1 MTRRA
6 RTFFH
11 LTLAPALLMA
21 VVIPAAVH
29 GFAKRDAA
37 HARFYQLGSSVNSFL
52 KDYCQ
57 GLEAA
62 FETGDVAQLSSFYA
76 TSYRAPRRGRWRLKE
91 AEAQGGAQVS
101 RLEAVNETTF
111 DRSTLDAEL
120 AHYLAGLA
128 EVERTVCKINLIEEV
143 DFGNPEQGAGV
154 DSGPRVELTVKFIL
168 DGADERERTLQDRH
182 FYRWTLV
189 RETAP
194 ATGAAE
200 WKIARD
206 ELLRGVRVAGRHD
219 SFMDVDPHRL
229 GIDFAHRRDPAL
241 DPDGQGAA
249 LRFGVIQHA
258 SGGVVATDVNG
269 DGRVDLFFAD
279 GVQARLYLNV
289 GLSDEGLPAYRDA
302 TAETGLDGLGAVH
315 SALFFDH
322 DNDGDRDLFVGRY
335 LSPSR
340 FYVNLGGARFE
351 DRSAELGLD
360 FVTTVSSATLLDFD
374 RDGFLDLYVG
384 AYGNAFQAVPR
395 LPFYASNGQPN
406 RLFHNQRGAGFRD
419 VTGSSGTGDR
429 GWSLA
434 VAAADINGD
443 GWTDL
448 AVANDFGKKS
458 LLVNTRDGSFEETTR
473 EAGVADFS
481 GGMGLTF
488 GDYDGDGDIDLYTS
502 NINSNQRWFGED
514 ATVSQYVRNM
524 ARSRWIIADAAQF
537 FQVYRLLGSRWR
549 ELGQMIGEGNSLFE
563 NRGDGTFIERHD
575 SDTARAGW
583 SWSVAFF
590 DHDNDADLDLYAAN
604 GWISATPGTDL

>member
-11 LTLAPALLMA
+11 LTLAPVLLMA

-37 HARFYQLGSSVNSFL
+37 HARFYQVGSSVNTFL
-52 KDYCQ
+52 KEYCQ
-57 GLEAA
+57 GIEAA
-62 FETGDVAQLSSFYA
+62 FAVGDVSQLSSFYA
-76 TSYRAPRRGRWRLKE
+76 SSYRAPGRGRWRLEE
-91 AEAQGGAQVS
+91 AAPEGGAEVA
-101 RLEAVNETTF
+101 RWVAVGDTAL
-111 DRSTLDAEL
+111 DRDALDAEL
-120 AHYLAGLA
+120 AHYFGGLTA
-128 EVERTVCKINLIEEV
+128 VERTACKINLIEEIV
-143 DFGNPEQGAGV
+143 FGSPGQGVGEN
-154 DSGPRVELTVKFIL
+154 SGREVELTVKYIL
-168 DGADERERTLQDRH
+168 DGADKKGRTLQDRR

-189 RETAP
+189 RETTES
-194 ATGAAE
+194 TGASG

-206 ELLRGVRVAGRHD
+206 ELLRGVRVAGQQ
-219 SFMDVDPHRL
+219 STFVEVAPARL

-241 DPDGQGAA
+241 DPTREGVN
-249 LRFGVIQHA
+249 LYFGVMQHA
-258 SGGVVATDVNG
+258 SGGVVATDIDG
-269 DGRVDLFFAD
+269 DDDVDLFFAD
-279 GVQARLYLNV
+279 GVASRLYLHT
-289 GLSDEGLPAYRDA
+289 GLGPDGLPTYRDA
-302 TAETGLDGLGAVH
+302 TAEAGLSGLGAVH

-340 FYVNLGGARFE
+340 FYINLGGARFV
-351 DRSAELGLD
+351 DRSTEMGLD

-374 RDGFLDLYVG
+374 RDGYLDLYVG
-384 AYGNAFQAVPR
+384 AYGNAFEAAPR

-406 RLFHNQRGAGFRD
+406 RLFHNQQGHGFSD
-419 VTGSSGTGDR
+419 VTRGSGAGDR

-434 VAAADINGD
+434 VAAADVNGD

-458 LLVNTRDGSFEETTR
+458 LLINSHDGTFEETTR
-473 EAGVADFS
+473 EAGVVDFS

-488 GDYDGDGDIDLYTS
+488 ADYDGDGDQDLYTS

-524 ARSRWIIADAAQF
+524 MRSRWMIADATQF

-549 ELGQMIGEGNSLFE
+549 EMGKMIGEGNSLFE
-563 NRGDGTFIERHD
+563 NGGDGTFVERHD

-590 DHDNDADLDLYAAN
+590 DFDNDADLDLYAAN
-604 GWISATPGTDL
+604 GWISATPETDL